1 MYLAWSPAPN
11 PRVPCDS
18 KGYTHTH
25 PSPNG
30 TVPKH
35 LPSQERYRGARS
47 SQEKAGFFGLSRRMG
62 KLSNELPGLYET
74 VAPEALK
81 RILEE
86 KNPEF
91 AGTWASAP
99 CKKLPERCFEACERQ
114 KGNRTRH
121 PPRSIVSTGKDGDLD
136 LLAAVI
142 EFFLFLFRE
151 SGSPGSKG

>member
-47 SQEKAGFFGLSRRMG
+47 SQEKAGFFGLPRRMG

-99 CKKLPERCFEACERQ
+99 CKKRRIPVDDRSALSHQSNLCPNGVLRRANDR
-114 KGNRTRH
+114 KGT
-121 PPRSIVSTGKDGDLD
+121 TLD
-136 LLAAVI
+136 TLLAA
-142 EFFLFLFRE
+142 LFQPEKMETWISWQL
-151 SGSPGSKG
+151 